1 MNIKKITQ
9 IAQEINA
16 NEDSP
21 QFIEA
26 RGWKFNQLVK
36 GSKIYGW
43 LTDTEADTLKVA
55 LLLSAKS

>member
-1 MNIKKITQ
+1 MNIKRIAQ

-21 QFIEA
+21 QFTKA
-26 RGWKFNQLVK
+26 RGWKFNRLVK

-43 LTDTEADTLKVA
+43 LTDTEEDT
-55 LLLSAKS
+55 